1 MIEGGTLD
9 DAAPGTLKRDLHDP
23 LLASWVITAAFFVL
37 ALNRIDVPAERY
49 FDEQFYIPAAARLLL
64 GIDVINREHPMLAKE
79 LMALAMALFGNQP
92 FAWRIGSVV
101 AGSLGLFCAMRA
113 LWWHSNSR
121 QATLLFGMLL
131 ATHGLLLTMSRL
143 AMLDAYMF
151 AFAAWA
157 VMLFA
162 QRNFALSGVA
172 FGLALAC
179 KWSVL
184 PVIAVFA
191 ATSLFR
197 DRSWRPFAWF
207 AALPLAVYFATFIPG
222 MLVRNEPLTAAGL
235 VPLQF
240 EMVQFLAQPMRPHPY
255 ASAWWQWVLNLRP
268 MWLMHNDI
276 DGAYRLAVMG
286 GNPLSSLAI
295 IPAVALGLWQRRSF
309 PAAVFLVCLSFW
321 ALSGKPVQ
329 YYYHYLLA
337 SSFGLAAL
345 ALELRARRLALP
357 VIATVCALFVWL
369 YPAMTGAAFER
380 GEARQ
385 YTRLPGWEFRDTP
398 SPQKPNQALARLR

>member
-1 MIEGGTLD
+1 MATIPADMDPTVPAD
-9 DAAPGTLKRDLHDP
+9 RDP
-23 LLASWVITAAFFVL
+23 LFWCWAITAAFFVL
-37 ALNRIDVPAERY
+37 ALVRIDVPAERY

-113 LWWHSNSR
+113 LWWHALSAK
-121 QATLLFGMLL
+121 ATILFGLLL

-151 AFAAWA
+151 GFAAWA
-157 VMLFA
+157 VMQFA
-162 QRNFALSGVA
+162 QRNFALSGVS

-184 PVIAVFA
+184 PVLAVFA
-191 ATSLFR
+191 ATCLFR
-197 DRSWRPFAWF
+197 DRSWRPFVWF
-207 AALPLAVYFATFIPG
+207 ALVPLAVYFITFIPG
-222 MLVRNEPLTAAGL
+222 MFVHNHPMTPAGL
-235 VPLQF
+235 VPLQADMA
-240 EMVQFLAQPMRPHPY
+240 ELLARPMRPHPY
-255 ASAWWQWVLNLRP
+255 DSVWWQWLFNLRP
-268 MWLMHNDI
+268 MWLMHNEI

-309 PAAVFLVCLSFW
+309 PAVVFLVCLGFW

-329 YYYHYLLA
+329 YYYHYLMA
-337 SSFGLAAL
+337 ATFGLAAL
-345 ALELRARRLALP
+345 ALELRARRLAIP
-357 VIATVCALFVWL
+357 FMATVCALFVWL
-369 YPAMTGAAFER
+369 YPAMTGAAFKRSETW
-380 GEARQ
+380 Q

-398 SPQKPNQALARLR
+398 SPQKSKNPLATPR